1 MRELAGL
8 IPLLPLAGAA
18 VTALFFVTRRHN
30 GAIASLPVLL
40 ATLASVI
47 LACVTLLGLLQAGPS
62 VQTYAWLLVGDFRLT
77 VGYIVDPLSVTMLLV
92 VTVVAFLVQMFSIG
106 YMRGDDGFARYF
118 TYMGL
123 FAAAMLGLVIA
134 ENLWLIYV
142 CWELVGIC
150 SYLLIGFWYR
160 NLAAANAAKKAFVVT
175 RFGDLGL
182 LGGVILLG
190 SAAGTFELQALQERI
205 ATGNIGLGWLSGGG
219 FLTLC
224 ALLLFFGAMGKS
236 AQFPLHVWLPDAM
249 EGPTPVSALI
259 HAATMVAAGVFLV
272 ARTYFLFAAAPGALD
287 VVAWVGV
294 ITAVM
299 GATIALVQYDI
310 KRVMAY
316 STISQLGYMM
326 LGLAVGGVTVGIFH
340 LGTHAF
346 FKALLFLTAGS
357 VIHALHHRQDLREMG
372 GLGSRMRITSLTCF
386 VGALALAG
394 IPPLAG
400 FWSKDEILAS
410 ALHSSTLFYTL
421 GVAVAALTAFYM
433 FRMWCLAFLGSPRTT
448 AAEHAEESHWVMT
461 IPLVLLGLAAI
472 VAGAVNLPFGAWA
485 HTLTKFLEPGG
496 TAHPFSY
503 AAALPAL
510 AVSLLGVAVAI
521 ALYRRAPDV
530 DPVTRLP
537 APVYRFL
544 ERKWYVDD
552 FYERG
557 VARAAV
563 AWGGVVAWFDKYVVN
578 GLVDLTAWLCGVSG
592 GLLRLATSGQPQF
605 YIAVLALFAVL
616 LAVWFR
622 FGGGIVWVR
631 AW

>member
-8 IPLLPLAGAA
+8 IPLLPLAGAF
-18 VTALFFVTRRHN
+18 VTALFFVTRRDN
-30 GAIASLPVLL
+30 GTLAAMPVLL
-40 ATLASVI
+40 TTLTSVV
-47 LACVTLLGLLQAGPS
+47 LSCFTLGGLLHDGPS
-62 VQTYAWLLVGDFRLT
+62 GEMQAWLAVGDFQLT
-77 VGYIVDPLSVTMLLV
+77 VGYTIDALSVTMVLV
-92 VTVVAFLVQMFSIG
+92 VTFVAFLVQMFSIG

-123 FAAAMLGLVIA
+123 FAAAMLGLVLA
-134 ENLWLIYV
+134 DNLWLIYV

-160 NLAAANAAKKAFVVT
+160 NPAPANAAKKAFIVT

-182 LGGVILLG
+182 LGSVILLG
-190 SAAGTFELQALQERI
+190 GAAGTFELGALQERI
-205 ATGNIGLGWLSGGG
+205 AAGPIGVGWLAGGD

-372 GLGSRMRITSLTCF
+372 GLHSRMRITSFTCL

-394 IPPLAG
+394 IPPLSG

-410 ALHSSTLFYTL
+410 ALHASTLFYAL
-421 GVAVAALTAFYM
+421 GAAVAALTAFYM
-433 FRMWCLAFLGSPRTT
+433 FRMWCLAFLGEPRTP
-448 AAEHAEESHWVMT
+448 AAEHARESPWVMT
-461 IPLVLLGLAAI
+461 IPLTVLALVAI
-472 VAGAVNLPFGAWA
+472 VVGAVNLPFGAWA
-485 HTLTKFLEPGG
+485 HALMRFLEPG
-496 TAHPFSY
+496 TTPHPFSSS
-503 AAALPAL
+503 AALPAL
-510 AVSLLGVAVAI
+510 ALSLLGLVVGVV
-521 ALYRRAPDV
+521 LYSRAPAR

-537 APVYRFL
+537 SPVYQFL
-544 ERKWYVDD
+544 VRKWYVDD

-557 VARAAV
+557 VARVAV
-563 AWGGVVAWFDKYVVN
+563 AWGVAVAWFDKYVVN
-578 GLVDLTAWLCGVSG
+578 GLVDFTAWLCGVGG

-605 YIAVLALFAVL
+605 YVAVLVLFAVL

-622 FGGGIVWVR
+622 FGGGVVWVR

>member
-8 IPLLPLAGAA
+8 IPLLPLAGAI
-18 VTALFFVTRRHN
+18 VTALFFVTRRDN
-30 GAIASLPVLL
+30 GTLAAIPVLL
-40 ATLASVI
+40 MTLASAV
-47 LACVTLLGLLQAGPS
+47 LSCFTLGGLLQYGPS
-62 VQTYAWLLVGDFRLT
+62 GHTQAWLAVGEFQLT
-77 VGYIVDPLSVTMLLV
+77 VGYIIDALSITMLLV

-123 FAAAMLGLVIA
+123 FATAMLGLVIA
-134 ENLWLIYV
+134 DNLWLIYV

-160 NLAAANAAKKAFVVT
+160 NYAPANAAKKAFIVT

-182 LGGVILLG
+182 LGSVILLG
-190 SAAGTFELQALQERI
+190 SAAGTFELQGLQERI
-205 ATGNIGLGWLSGGG
+205 AGGNIGVSWLAGGG

-299 GATIALVQYDI
+299 GATIAVVQYDI

-372 GLGSRMRITSLTCF
+372 GLHPRMRVTSITCL

-394 IPPLAG
+394 IPPLSG

-410 ALHSSTLFYTL
+410 ALHASTLFYVL
-421 GVAVAALTAFYM
+421 GAVVAALTAFYM
-433 FRMWCLAFLGSPRTT
+433 FRMWCLAFLGSPRTP
-448 AAEHAEESHWVMT
+448 AAEHAEESPWVMT
-461 IPLVLLGLAAI
+461 IPLSVLALAAI
-472 VAGAVNLPFGAWA
+472 GVGVVNLPFSAWA
-485 HTLTKFLEPGG
+485 HTLRKFLEPGA
-496 TAHPFSY
+496 TPHPFSY

-510 AVSLLGVAVAI
+510 VLSLLGLVVGV
-521 ALYRRAPDV
+521 ALYRRAPER

-537 APVYRFL
+537 VPVYQFL
-544 ERKWYVDD
+544 ARKWYIDD
-552 FYERG
+552 FYEKG

-563 AWGGVVAWFDKYVVN
+563 AWGSVVAWFDKYVVN

-605 YIAVLALFAVL
+605 YIAVLVVFAVL
-616 LAVWFR
+616 MAVWFR
-622 FGGGIVWVR
+622 FGGGILWVR